1 MLGDNFKNR
10 IADELHGVFDN
21 LKPKVSKGSTF
32 HFLHSL
38 YDGIYTGMF
47 QPGTVTNGRV
57 HLRDGKDSKRTMVM
71 VIIAMVPCLL
81 FGMWNAGY
89 QHFTPL
95 IAAASDLLA
104 NMNANALSFDLI
116 MEQANVLAQVH
127 PPLADAIYEAGR
139 GGSLTE
145 PEQLSII
152 YQSLTDLSNVGFF
165 GKFIYGAIRVLPIV
179 AVAYATGLAIEFAV
193 AQMKGHP
200 IAEGYLVSGML
211 IPLIMPVTIPLWMV
225 AVASAFAVI
234 IGKEI
239 FGGTGMNILN
249 VALTA
254 RVFVFFAYPTY
265 ISGDKVWIDG
275 LVDGASGATALAVG
289 YEGGVGALTNV
300 WSWWDMFV
308 GTIPGSIGETSFI
321 MILIGAFIL
330 VWTGIGSWKIM
341 LSVMLGAGVMGI
353 ILNLVALSPAVE
365 NPFLAVPFYY
375 HWVMGGLAFGAVYMA
390 TDPVTAAQTEKGKWI
405 YGFLIG
411 LFAILIRVLNP
422 AYPEGIMLAILFFN
436 VFAPLFDYYIVQAN
450 IKRRLAY
457 GTK

>member
-10 IADELHGVFDN
+10 IADELQGVFDN
-21 LKPKVSKGSTF
+21 LKPKVAKGGSF

-47 QPGTVTNGRV
+47 QPGLVTTGRV
-57 HLRDGKDSKRTMVM
+57 HIKDGIDSKRTMVM
-71 VIIAMVPCLL
+71 VIIAMIPCLL
-81 FGMWNAGY
+81 FGMFNVGD
-89 QHFTPL
+89 QHFAPL
-95 IAAASDLLA
+95 AAAAADLLSGI
-104 NMNANALSFDLI
+104 NTNALSFDLI
-116 MEQANVLAQVH
+116 MEKVNGMAAVH
-127 PPLADAIYEAGR
+127 PALADALYEATR
-139 GGSLTE
+139 KPME
-145 PEQLSII
+145 EAEQLSIL
-152 YQSLTDLSNVGFF
+152 YPVMADLANVGLL
-165 GKFIYGAIRVLPIV
+165 GKLVFGAIKVLPIV
-179 AVAYATGLAIEFAV
+179 IVAYLTGLAIEFSV
-193 AQMKGHP
+193 AQMKGHAV
-200 IAEGYLVSGML
+200 AEGYLVSGML

-225 AVASAFAVI
+225 AVACAFAVI

-275 LVDGASGATALAVG
+275 LVDGASGATALALG
-289 YEGGVGALTNV
+289 YEGGMSALTST
-300 WSWWDMFV
+300 WSWWDMFI
-308 GTIPGSIGETSFI
+308 GTIPGSIGETSTL
-321 MILIGAFIL
+321 MIIIGAFIL
-330 VWTGIGSWKIM
+330 IWTGIGSWKIM
-341 LSVMLGAGVMGI
+341 LSVMIGAGVMGI
-353 ILNLVALSPAVE
+353 ILNLVALSPSVE

-411 LFAILIRVLNP
+411 FFAILIRVLNP

-436 VFAPLFDYYIVQAN
+436 VFAPLIDYYIVQGN

-457 GTK
+457 GN

>member
-47 QPGTVTNGRV
+47 QPASVTDTRV
-57 HLRDGKDSKRTMVM
+57 HIRDGIDSKRTMVM
-71 VIIAMVPCLL
+71 VILAMVPCLL
-81 FGMWNAGY
+81 FGMWNAGD
-89 QHFTPL
+89 QHFAPL
-95 IAAASDLLA
+95 MAAAADLL
-104 NMNANALSFDLI
+104 NGINSNALSFDLI
-116 MEQANVLAQVH
+116 MEKATMLSEVH
-127 PPLADAIYEAGR
+127 PALADALYEANR
-139 GGSLTE
+139 GSLEETE
-145 PEQLSII
+145 KLSIV
-152 YQSLTDLSNVGFF
+152 YSSLSELTNVGFI
-165 GKFIYGAIRVLPIV
+165 GKFVYGAIKVLPIV
-179 AVAYATGLAIEFAV
+179 IVAYLTGLAIEFSV
-193 AQMKGHP
+193 AQVKGHP

-254 RVFVFFAYPTY
+254 RVFIFFAYPTY

-275 LVDGASGATALAVG
+275 LVDGSSGATALALG
-289 YEGGVGALTNV
+289 YEGGVDALTSV
-300 WSWWDMFV
+300 WSWWDMFI
-308 GTIPGSIGETSFI
+308 GTIPGSIGETSTL
-321 MILIGAFIL
+321 MIIIGAFMLI
-330 VWTGIGSWKIM
+330 WTGIGSWKIM
-341 LSVMLGAGVMGI
+341 LSVMLGAGVMGV
-353 ILNLVALSPAVE
+353 ILNLVALSPSIE

-411 LFAILIRVLNP
+411 FFAILIRVLNP

-436 VFAPLFDYYIVQAN
+436 VFAPTFDYYIVQGN

>member
-10 IADELHGVFDN
+10 IADELQGVFDN

-47 QPGTVTNGRV
+47 QPGTVTQGRV
-57 HLRDGKDSKRTMVM
+57 HLRDGIDSKRTMVM

-81 FGMWNAGY
+81 FGMWNAGF
-89 QHFTPL
+89 QHFGPL
-95 IAAASDLLA
+95 VAAAANLLDGI
-104 NMNANALSFDLI
+104 NTNALSFELI
-116 MEQANVLAQVH
+116 MEKANTLALVH

-139 GGSLTE
+139 GSLE
-145 PEQLSII
+145 QNEQLSII
-152 YQSLTDLSNVGFF
+152 YQSLTDLANVGFF
-165 GKFIYGAIRVLPIV
+165 GKFWFGLIRVLPILIV
-179 AVAYATGLAIEFAV
+179 SYATGLAIEFSV
-193 AQMKGHP
+193 AQAKGHP
-200 IAEGYLVSGML
+200 VAEGYLVSGML

-225 AVASAFAVI
+225 AVASAFAVV

-265 ISGDKVWIDG
+265 ISGDKVWIDA
-275 LVDGASGATALAVG
+275 LIDGASGATALAQG
-289 YEGGVGALTNV
+289 YEGGVTAFT
-300 WSWWDMFV
+300 WSWWDMFI
-308 GTIPGSIGETSFI
+308 GTIPGSIGETSTL

-330 VWTGIGSWKIM
+330 IWTGIGSWKIM

-353 ILNLVALSPAVE
+353 ILNLASHSPGVE

-375 HWVMGGLAFGAVYMA
+375 HWVMGGLAFGAVFMA

-411 LFAILIRVLNP
+411 MFAILIRVLNP

-436 VFAPLFDYYIVQAN
+436 VFAPTFDYYVVQGN